1 MFIEPLILVT
11 NDDGVN
17 APGLLALR
25 KAMQALGRVIVV
37 APERD
42 NSAVSH
48 SLTMDRPLR
57 VKEIGDDI
65 FAIDGTPT
73 DCVTIAVEKILTEKP
88 ALVASGINPG
98 ANLGDDISYSGTVSA
113 AIEATML
120 GIPAFAVSQAG
131 SDVFCFEQ
139 AAKQANSVGREILQR
154 GLPRDTLL
162 NVNVPGGKAADIKGV
177 QFTRQ
182 GRRVYEGAI
191 KNTVDPWGRKH
202 YWIGGGTP
210 LWDSGDDVDANVL
223 LAGFVSITPLHLDLT
238 NHAAL
243 ASLRQQWPLGKG

>member
-1 MFIEPLILVT
+1 MIGKPLILVT
-11 NDDGVN
+11 NDDGVY
-17 APGLLALR
+17 APGLRYLAE
-25 KAMQALGRVIVV
+25 AMRSIGRPVIV

-57 VKEIGDDI
+57 VKKIEADVY
-65 FAIDGTPT
+65 AIDGTPT
-73 DCVTIAVEKILTEKP
+73 DCVTIAVSKILGERP

-120 GIPAFAVSQAG
+120 GFPAFAVSLAASDSFAFDAAAG
-131 SDVFCFEQ
+131 FAGQVARD
-139 AAKQANSVGREILQR
+139 ILTR

-162 NVNVPGGKAADIKGV
+162 NVNVPAGAAEAIRGV
-177 QFTRQ
+177 RFTRQ
-182 GRRVYEGAI
+182 GRRIYEGAI
-191 KNTVDPWGRKH
+191 KETSDPWGRRH

-210 LWDSGDDVDANVL
+210 SWDSGDDTDACAV
-223 LAGFVSITPLHLDLT
+223 LAGYVSITPLHLDLT
-238 NHAAL
+238 NHEAL
-243 ASLRQQWPLGKG
+243 ALLRRDWSPAVG